1 MAIKTKKASEWLSA
15 YGSGILFTAANG
27 AAIANASKASLFT
40 AANGAAIA
48 KASQAQM
55 LEYMNS
61 NLRPLQDGVYIGKQQ
76 REDWG
81 NYFRIEPWQTT
92 QIGIAKADADAIVI
106 QYGGYRLGISLDEPA
121 ALSWG
126 SKNTAESIGYR
137 QSSDLNTFDG
147 LARTN
152 AIMKSTF
159 YKDDDPATYA
169 VAYAHAYHK
178 GHTGDPG
185 GDTEIAAGSW
195 YLPTMG
201 DLALIH
207 QHFETINLALQRI
220 KNAGKQSVSLLQ
232 RMYYWSCMELSGQ
245 NAWGLN
251 FSNGIRGGNGKLTNK
266 YHVRP
271 VTAF

>member
-1 MAIKTKKASEWLSA
+1 MAIKTKKASEW
-15 YGSGILFTAANG
+15 IAANG
-27 AAIANASKASLFT
+27 AAIAQ
-40 AANGAAIA
+40 
-48 KASQAQM
+48 ASQAQM
-55 LEYMNS
+55 LEYMNN

-81 NYFRIEPWQTT
+81 NYFRVEPWQTA

-126 SKNTAESIGYR
+126 SKADSGANGTTASIGYQ

-169 VAYAHAYHK
+169 VAYAHAYKK

-232 RMYYWSCMELSGQ
+232 RANYWSCMELSGS
-245 NAWGLN
+245 NAWYLS
-251 FSNGIRGGNGKLTNK
+251 FSNGNRGNFDKLTNK
-266 YHVRP
+266 TRVRP
-271 VTAF
+271 VAAF